1 MTTTEKK
8 KHQKKQEKSNN
19 RLERLSLIAT
29 AIAPGS
35 RLFIHQSLTMKIQDM
50 KKNVKRDYQ
59 QPTIDTL
66 AMETVTMLCLSDL
79 EDEENNTGETPEE
92 EEEEALTRRFGW
104 R

>member
-1 MTTTEKK
+1 MKRQK
-8 KHQKKQEKSNN
+8 QNRKHTIQ
-19 RLERLSLIAT
+19 SLAAT

-35 RLFIHQSLTMKIQDM
+35 RLFIHQSLTMKIQNM

-66 AMETVTMLCLSDL
+66 AMETVTMLCLSDF
-79 EDEENNTGETPEE
+79 EDEENSTDETPEE
-92 EEEEALTRRFGW
+92 EEETLARRFGW